1 MNSELNSPAYLDHSL
16 SIEAYH
22 AMSPVS
28 KSGLDLIDLSPAIFH
43 ARVLDPNRPPRGA
56 KAGQLEGNMAHCAT
70 LEPHEFFS
78 RYSLGPTVNRN
89 TKVWKEF
96 VETLEEG
103 QTAIQAEQANIAY
116 AQAASVRALPEI
128 GPLFDS
134 GKAEVSAFW
143 RDPDTGVECRCRP
156 DFVHDFGDESVLLI
170 DLKTFTDPSPKEF
183 ARQCGRKFY
192 AKQAAYYSDGYAAA
206 SGKVVRAFIFAAV
219 GNEHPYAAAAMMLD
233 EESLEAGRQ
242 HYKRN
247 LRTYAECLRTSTWP
261 GFSTGISVIRLP
273 QWALSEADA

>member
-1 MNSELNSPAYLDHSL
+1 MTAELHSQI
-16 SIEAYH
+16 IEGLGIEEYH
-22 AMSPVS
+22 AMPAIS
-28 KSGLDLIDLSPAIFH
+28 KSGLDSIDLSPAIYY
-43 ARVLDPNRPPRGA
+43 ARHLDPARPPHGA
-56 KAGQLEGNMAHCAT
+56 KTGQLEGNLAHCAI
-70 LEPHEFFS
+70 LEPEDFDK
-78 RYSLGPTVNRN
+78 RYIVGPSVNRN

-96 VETLEEG
+96 VEANPNHI
-103 QTAIQAEQANIAY
+103 AIQQDQASTAY

-143 RDPDTGVECRCRP
+143 RDPDTGVDCRCRP

-247 LRTYAECLRTSTWP
+247 LRTYAECLRTNIWP

-273 QWALSEADA
+273 QWALSEVDA

>member
-1 MNSELNSPAYLDHSL
+1 MNAELTSPAYLDHSL

-28 KSGLDLIDLSPAIFH
+28 KSGLDSIDLSPAIFY
-43 ARVLDPNRPPRGA
+43 ARHVDPNRPPRGP
-56 KAGQLEGNMAHCAT
+56 KAGQLEGNLAHAAT
-70 LEPHEFFS
+70 LEPGEFDK
-78 RYSLGPTVNRN
+78 RYVVGPTLNRN
-89 TKVWKEF
+89 TKAWREF
-96 VETLEEG
+96 VEAHPG
-103 QTAIQAEQANIAY
+103 HIAIQEDQYETAC

-128 GPLFDS
+128 GSLFDS

-156 DFVHDFGDESVLLI
+156 DFVHDFGDDSVLLI

-247 LRTYAECLRTSTWP
+247 LRTYAECLRTNTWP
-261 GFSTGISVIRLP
+261 GFSTGISIIRLP
-273 QWALSEADA
+273 QWALATTEE